1 MVGWLDGN
9 TGSMDMNLSKL
20 QEIVNER
27 EKLVCCS
34 PWGHRV
40 RHNLATE
47 QQQGNIHKFQGSECG
62 DFLKGPLFHLT
73 KVAYVVGMRLFIH
86 SIILEQWNKH

>member
-1 MVGWLDGN
+1 MKGKPGVLQSM
-9 TGSMDMNLSKL
+9 GS
-20 QEIVNER
+20 Q
-27 EKLVCCS
+27 
-34 PWGHRV
+34 RV
-40 RHNLATE
+40 RHNLAAE